1 MVMRTYGLS
10 GSGMDIDALV
20 KDLMKARQARYDK
33 VSQQKIQLEWKKED
47 YNALYTI
54 TQNFR
59 NTDLASFRKQSNL
72 SPKLVSSTNDAVVSA
87 TANGSAANI
96 EHSIVVKQL
105 AAGVKM
111 TSSANITPEG
121 NYKGSLTAQ
130 FGIAAGTTLDFT
142 INGKNIKVNVTDT
155 TTINDVV
162 SGINQAGA
170 GVKASYDATLDRF
183 FLYTDKTGAAATVNF
198 NGTTDGGMD
207 FLFNT
212 LKLGGYSAGMSTLG
226 SVSRN
231 SWTWTTNDADTKPLS
246 ELLGVSGAI
255 TLNYTDN
262 GTPGTIN
269 IDASDTLSAAL
280 GKINAALGAGAAT
293 YDETT
298 GRITIK
304 AVDPDRAYT
313 LDGADD
319 ASKAF
324 LRDTLGLVAMVQN
337 GHDAA
342 INLDGVDLTQTAN
355 TFTVS
360 GVTYNLK
367 SVSLTNPDT
376 GSLIP
381 TSVNVKADIEKTID
395 AVQAFV
401 DMYNNFISVVN
412 KELKED
418 RYRDYLP
425 LSSEQKS
432 AMKDSEITAW
442 ENKARSGL
450 LRNDSILSMALT
462 TMRRNISNPISGLT
476 GKYTSASSIG
486 VRTGSYIDD
495 DGNLTAEYANGGK
508 LYLDED
514 DLRIAL
520 DEDPDIVYKIF
531 GNSETTTGV
540 AGRLNDQLDT
550 VMKQLQTE
558 AGYPNTTDTTSS
570 LAKRLQNYNKQLSSM
585 SDQLEMM
592 QDRYYRQFDAM
603 EAALAQ
609 LNQQSAWLSQQFG
622 GGS

>member
-10 GSGMDIDALV
+10 GSGMDIDSLV
-20 KDLMKARQARYDK
+20 KDLMKARQARYNK
-33 VSQQKIQLEWKKED
+33 VLQQKTQLEWKKED
-47 YNALYTI
+47 YNSIYTL
-54 TQNFR
+54 TQNLR
-59 NTDLASFRKQSNL
+59 NTDLANFRKQSNL

-87 TANGSAANI
+87 TANGQAVNI

-105 AAGVKM
+105 ADGVKM
-111 TSSANITPEG
+111 TSSANITPAG

-130 FGIAAGTTLDFT
+130 FGIAAGSTIDFT

-198 NGTTDGGMD
+198 SGSTDGGMD

-212 LKLGGYSAGMSTLG
+212 LKLGGYSSGMSTLG

-231 SWTWTTNDADTKPLS
+231 TWTADDVNTKPIS
-246 ELLGVSGAI
+246 ELLGVTGDF

-262 GTPGTIN
+262 GAAGTID
-269 IDASDTLSAAL
+269 IAATDTLSAAL

-293 YDETT
+293 FDEAT
-298 GRITIK
+298 GRITVK
-304 AVDPDRAYT
+304 SVNPDHAYT
-313 LDGADD
+313 LDGAD
-319 ASKAF
+319 AAGKAF
-324 LRDTLGLVAMVQN
+324 LRDGLGLVSLVQN

-342 INLDGVDLTQTAN
+342 INLDGVDLTQSSN

-376 GSLIP
+376 GALIP
-381 TSVNVKADIEKTID
+381 TSINVKADIEKTID
-395 AVQAFV
+395 AVQSFV
-401 DMYNNFISVVN
+401 DMYNSFIAIVN
-412 KELKED
+412 KEIKED

-425 LSSEQKS
+425 LTSEQKS

-442 ENKARSGL
+442 ENKARSGI
-450 LRNDSILSMALT
+450 LRNDTILASALT
-462 TMRRNISNPISGLT
+462 TMRRNISTPISGLT

-486 VRTGSYIDD
+486 VKTGSYIDS
-495 DGNLTAEYANGGK
+495 DGNLTSEYGNGGK

-514 DLRIAL
+514 DLRVAL
-520 DEDPDIVYKIF
+520 EEDPDIVYKIF
-531 GNSETTTGV
+531 GNTENTTGV
-540 AGRLNDQLDT
+540 AGRLNDQLNT

-570 LAKRLQNYNKQLSSM
+570 LAKRLQSYDKQISSM

-592 QDRYYRQFDAM
+592 ENRYYRQFDAM

-609 LNQQSAWLSQQFG
+609 LNQQSSWLSQQFSNG
-622 GGS
+622 